1 MDLPQNQTISF
12 EAAQSLGEHFLRYS
26 PDLALEHGVA
36 ARSSGKNMNDQR
48 GPLISDPAENHA

>member
-1 MDLPQNQTISF
+1 MNFPRDQSISF

-36 ARSSGKNMNDQR
+36 ARSSGKNINDQR